1 MRQVAIGKH
10 IKSYARE
17 SVANLYLA
25 SQIHRI
31 THRGRVLILNYH
43 RVLPKAEL
51 RRRYVQP
58 AMYVLD
64 TVFDM
69 HLQFLQEHFKL
80 LTLAE
85 LLERWRKRV
94 WGWKQRYCVLTF
106 DDGWLDNYLY
116 AYPLLKKYGL
126 PATIFL
132 PTDFIGTYDWFWT
145 EKLFYLLEHARST
158 NLASARKV
166 AFWSQIE
173 RVLGGSGYA
182 SSTLNAANG
191 DKKHNF
197 DEIVEE
203 CKKLPINTVEQ
214 LISNLSELL
223 EIKFPEERAVL
234 NWDEVALMSKD
245 GISFGSHS
253 CSHRILTKLPRY
265 EIKREL
271 EVSKQALQEREM
283 SINHV
288 PVFCYPNGI
297 CSEDIQSLVKGCAYE
312 AAVGVR
318 PGSEGEL
325 PRNWFEIRRI
335 GIHNEI
341 SATLPLFA
349 FHLLRPRL

>member
-51 RRRYVQP
+51 RKRYVQP

-64 TVFDM
+64 NVFDM
-69 HLQFLQEHFKL
+69 HLRFLQEHFKV

-94 WGWKQRYCVLTF
+94 WDSRQRYCVLTF
-106 DDGWLDNYLY
+106 DDGWLDNYIY

-145 EKLFYLLEHARST
+145 EKLFYLIELVCGA
-158 NLASARKV
+158 NLASARKA

-173 RVLGGSGYA
+173 RALGGSGYA
-182 SSTLNAANG
+182 SSTLNAFYGN
-191 DKKHNF
+191 KEHNF
-197 DEIVEE
+197 DQIVEE
-203 CKKLPINTVEQ
+203 CKNLPVENVHKLIR
-214 LISNLSELL
+214 NLSELL
-223 EIKFPEERAVL
+223 EIKFPEERAIV

-253 CSHRILTKLPRY
+253 CSHRILTRLHRY

-271 EVSKQALQEREM
+271 EVSKRALQEGQM
-283 SINHV
+283 NINYV
-288 PVFCYPNGI
+288 PVFCYPNGMYNQ
-297 CSEDIQSLVKGCAYE
+297 DIQGLVKDCAYE
-312 AAVGVR
+312 AAVGLR

-325 PRNWFEIRRI
+325 PKNWFEIRRI

>member
-1 MRQVAIGKH
+1 MTEFPFKFTVRRVVASIYHLSG
-10 IKSYARE
+10 SYRAC
-17 SVANLYLA
+17 
-25 SQIHRI
+25 
-31 THRGRVLILNYH
+31 HRGKVFILAYH
-43 RVLPKAEL
+43 RVLTQDEL
-51 RRRYVQP
+51 QKRYVQP

-69 HLQFLQEHFKL
+69 HLRFLQEHFKV

-94 WGWKQRYCVLTF
+94 WDWSQRYCVLTF
-106 DDGWLDNYLY
+106 DDGWLDNYLF

-145 EKLFYLLEHARST
+145 EKLFYLLEHVSSA
-158 NLASARKV
+158 NLASARKA

-173 RVLGGSGYA
+173 RALGGSGYA
-182 SSTLNAANG
+182 RSTLNAFYGNNE
-191 DKKHNF
+191 HNF
-197 DEIVEE
+197 DQIVEE

-214 LISNLSELL
+214 LICNLSELF
-223 EIKFPEERAVL
+223 EIKFPEERAIV

-253 CSHRILTKLPRY
+253 CSHRILTKLNRH

-271 EVSKQALQEREM
+271 EVSKLALQEGQM
-283 SINHV
+283 NINYV
-288 PVFCYPNGI
+288 PVFCYPNGMYN
-297 CSEDIQSLVKGCAYE
+297 EDIQGLVKDCAYE

-318 PGSEGEL
+318 PGSEGEF
-325 PRNWFEIRRI
+325 PRDLFEIRRI
-335 GIHNEI
+335 GIHNGI